1 MLILT
6 MIFAILFTLIIT
18 AFVSGIEAFPVAGIL
33 YGILTALLGVVS
45 LPFWSWYAISAS
57 ALFLIN
63 LLFKR
68 AKTSN
73 EKTGD

>member
-1 MLILT
+1 
-6 MIFAILFTLIIT
+6 MIFATLLNLIIV

-33 YGILTALLGVVS
+33 YGILTVLLGVVS

-68 AKTSN
+68 VKTSN